1 MFEIDQPQVLEF
13 KATTLAQ
20 LGAEPDRRRAGVP
33 IDLRDDWPA
42 ALREAGFDAGRPTA
56 WVAEGLLP
64 FLPPD
69 AQDRLLDTI
78 SALSASR
85 QSADRRD
92 LLELTEDAMQ
102 VMKAATQKWYDNG
115 LDVTL
120 DDLGLP
126 GNVMPCAH
134 TSRNGAG
141 APRRTEASQLLAE
154 GGLPVPSG
162 GDGEGAFR
170 ITTAAQCAADGPGGR
185 ADQLKSRSGNPT
197 CGS

>member
-13 KATTLAQ
+13 KAATLAQ
-20 LGAEPDRRRAGVP
+20 LGADPIADVRVVP

-78 SALSASR
+78 SELSPAGSR
-85 QSADRRD
+85 LIAEMFWNS
-92 LLELTEDAMQ
+92 EDAMQ
-102 VMKAATQKWYDNG
+102 VMQAATQKWYDNG
-115 LDVTL
+115 LDVTI
-120 DDLGLP
+120 DDLGFP
-126 GNVMPCAH
+126 GQRHDLVPYLEERGWR
-134 TSRNGAG
+134 TT
-141 APRRTEASQLLAE
+141 RTEASQLLAE

-162 GDGEGAFR
+162 GDGEGAFPNYYCSAVR
-170 ITTAAQCAADGPGGR
+170 G
-185 ADQLKSRSGNPT
+185 
-197 CGS
+197 